1 MNIVGDVLQKLTP
14 RYPNKLEG
22 LVGIEDNY
30 EQIESS
36 LKIGSNEVRTLGI
49 LGIGGIGKTALATA
63 FFAKLSHEFEGGCF
77 IANVREKSDK
87 HGLEALQSIKQC
99 GVFPVC
105 ASAWGLNLF
114 GSSSKEV
121 FELESLAQISD
132 TDTESRPKAI
142 GVGGSDNEN
151 ENEWEH
157 LHTSSQ

>member
-1 MNIVGDVLQKLTP
+1 MGQEIVHQESINDPGRRSRLWKPEEVHEVLKFN
-14 RYPNKLEG
+14 R
-22 LVGIEDNY
+22 
-30 EQIESS
+30 
-36 LKIGSNEVRTLGI
+36 
-49 LGIGGIGKTALATA
+49 
-63 FFAKLSHEFEGGCF
+63 
-77 IANVREKSDK
+77 
-87 HGLEALQSIKQC
+87 SIKQC
-99 GVFPVC
+99 GVFLVC

>member
-1 MNIVGDVLQKLTP
+1 MGVKTCDLFCKKP
-14 RYPNKLEG
+14 FKFEFDYHG
-22 LVGIEDNY
+22 LV
-30 EQIESS
+30 
-36 LKIGSNEVRTLGI
+36 
-49 LGIGGIGKTALATA
+49 
-63 FFAKLSHEFEGGCF
+63 C
-77 IANVREKSDK
+77 DK
-87 HGLEALQSIKQC
+87 HHQESIKQC

-151 ENEWEH
+151 ENEWEQL
-157 LHTSSQ
+157 LHVITSSV